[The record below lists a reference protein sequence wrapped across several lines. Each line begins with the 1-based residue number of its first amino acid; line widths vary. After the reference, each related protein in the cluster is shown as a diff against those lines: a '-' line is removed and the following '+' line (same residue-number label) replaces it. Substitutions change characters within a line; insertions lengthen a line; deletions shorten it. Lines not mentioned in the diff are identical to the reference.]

1 MPELRLSARSFP
13 LTLVLGAAMTV
24 IAGCGSDTPSA
35 ESPSEAAGDSG
46 SRSRSHGIDTSA
58 EVGALDE
65 AQVKSAFNASIGPMT
80 KCFEKGA
87 ERVAFLSG
95 AIRISVRVPASGK
108 ARAFMKSSTLGSR
121 EAERCMLDAVEAR
134 SWPAPV
140 GGKVGIAENE
150 FTFDPAEGVRQAVSW
165 SPSDAGKNVDKVV
178 AALASCRQKA
188 SGSGKLSATLYVE
201 TDGTVKSVGVAG
213 DDPSAESAADCVVS
227 AMRDIKLNS
236 PGSFAA
242 KVTFSE

>member
-1 MPELRLSARSFP
+1 MMSELHLRTRRLVLVF
-13 LTLVLGAAMTV
+13 VLGALSATV
-24 IAGCGSDTPSA
+24 GCASETPSA
-35 ESPSEAAGDSG
+35 ESPSEAAGPGESARRG
-46 SRSRSHGIDTSA
+46 HGIDTSS

-65 AQVKSAFNASIGPMT
+65 GQVKSAFNGSVNALT
-80 KCFEKGA
+80 KCFEKGT
-87 ERVAFLSG
+87 ERVPFLSG
-95 AIRISVRVPASGK
+95 SIRISVRVPASGK
-108 ARAFMKSSTLGSR
+108 AHAFMKSSTLGSR

-165 SPSDAGKNVDKVV
+165 SPSDAGKNVEKAV
-178 AALASCRQKA
+178 AALSSCRQKA
-188 SGSGKLSATLYVE
+188 GGAGKLSATLYVE
-201 TDGTVKSVGVAG
+201 TDGSVKSVGVAG

-227 AMRDIKLNS
+227 AMRDIKLSS